1 MKQKRYKK
9 FKKFLIGIVLIS
21 GILCSNQQNAQAKD
35 GYICKHGLHTFGDH
49 TINGGVGNYGYT
61 NRYYWIHNA
70 FSSTYEAYIKKAV
83 SQWVHTTDSLGVT
96 TPISIKKTS
105 TRSKSVF
112 DFLKGTLDVGVLGQT
127 SFYKHGGT
135 LLKLNKKGALSK
147 NYSYAYIKLD
157 TSTLNSSPAAQ
168 RQATC
173 AHELGHA
180 MGLSH
185 HMISSSI
192 MCQYGD
198 GRNAKRAS
206 KNDLKAINHLYK

>member
-105 TRSKSVF
+105 T
-112 DFLKGTLDVGVLGQT
+112 
-127 SFYKHGGT
+127 
-135 LLKLNKKGALSK
+135 
-147 NYSYAYIKLD
+147 
-157 TSTLNSSPAAQ
+157 LNSIPAAQ

>member
-70 FSSTYEAYIKKAV
+70 FSSTYEAYIK
-83 SQWVHTTDSLGVT
+83 
-96 TPISIKKTS
+96 
-105 TRSKSVF
+105 
-112 DFLKGTLDVGVLGQT
+112 
-127 SFYKHGGT
+127 
-135 LLKLNKKGALSK
+135 
-147 NYSYAYIKLD
+147 LD
-157 TSTLNSSPAAQ
+157 TSTLNSIPAAQ